1 MLVGTFL
8 AFDKHLNVILSECEE
23 YRIRRKG
30 NYLNIYIFIGN
41 VDVEI
46 KRTVGMVVVRGDN
59 IVSLSAEAPP
69 H

>member
-1 MLVGTFL
+1 
-8 AFDKHLNVILSECEE
+8 
-23 YRIRRKG
+23 
-30 NYLNIYIFIGN
+30 LNIYIFIGN

>member
-8 AFDKHLNVILSECEE
+8 AFDKHLNTILSECEE

-30 NYLNIYIFIGN
+30 ISWG
-41 VDVEI
+41 V
-46 KRTVGMVVVRGDN
+46 
-59 IVSLSAEAPP
+59 